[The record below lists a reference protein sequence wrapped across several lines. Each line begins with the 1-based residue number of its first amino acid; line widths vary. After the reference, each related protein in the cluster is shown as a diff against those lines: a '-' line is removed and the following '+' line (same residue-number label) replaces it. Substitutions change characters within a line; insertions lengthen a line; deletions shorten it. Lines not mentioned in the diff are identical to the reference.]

1 LNSKIFHRFVENL
14 LQFLVDVVSPED
26 VLVNLDF
33 SEFDALLDGDKT
45 ELVGLLSESNELFFV
60 IVFIHEG
67 GDGVDHFRDCAEAI
81 AKTGFWE

>member
-1 LNSKIFHRFVENL
+1 LNSKIFDGFVENL
-14 LQFLVDVVSPED
+14 LEFLVDVVAPED

-33 SEFDALLDGDKT
+33 GEFDTLFDGDKT

-81 AKTGFWE
+81 AEAGLW